1 MKMAGKK
8 SPGKAV
14 EKEIKFEEAIL
25 KLEDIVKKLEVNNI
39 SLEESLQLFENGV
52 GLVGQCHQE
61 LNRAE
66 EKVKVLSLKNSSI
79 EEKDFILEERG
90 M

>member
-1 MKMAGKK
+1 MAGKK
-8 SPGKAV
+8 SPGKET
-14 EKEIKFEEAIL
+14 EKAMKFEQAIL
-25 KLEDIVKKLEVNNI
+25 KLEDIVKKLEVNDI
-39 SLEESLQLFENGV
+39 SLEEALQLFENGV

-66 EKVKVLSLKNSSI
+66 EKVKILTLKNSSI

-90 M
+90 I